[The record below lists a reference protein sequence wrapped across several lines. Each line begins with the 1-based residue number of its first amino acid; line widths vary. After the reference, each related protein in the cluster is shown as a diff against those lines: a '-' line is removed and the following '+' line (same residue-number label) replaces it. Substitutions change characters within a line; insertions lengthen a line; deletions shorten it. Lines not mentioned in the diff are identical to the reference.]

1 MATKKTEKTIRQY
14 LDEIGAADT
23 TNEFLIKE
31 FEYNE
36 TLGVKLKDD
45 IHKNGLFN
53 EKGRL
58 SQAFIGYK
66 MFVNNKLMLLTKL
79 AMTVQD
85 RSKLKLREK
94 QDARQLTFDEFM
106 KEAI

>member
-1 MATKKTEKTIRQY
+1 MATKKTEKTIMQY
-14 LDEIGAADT
+14 LNEIGAADT

-36 TLGVKLKDD
+36 TLGQQLKAELKTDG
-45 IHKNGLFN
+45 IINA
-53 EKGRL
+53 KGRL

-66 MFVNNKLMLLTKL
+66 MYTNIKVMLLTKL

-94 QDARQLTFDEFM
+94 ADAKQLSFDEFM
-106 KEAI
+106 SEAS